1 MHSKVLIIG
10 AGPAGYTA
18 AVYAARAALEPVMIQ
33 GLQPGGQLTITTD
46 VENWP
51 GDIAVMGPDL
61 MERMRAQAEHLGV
74 KLVGDV
80 VTNVDLSRRPFAV
93 TLDGGETWTAD
104 TVIIATGASARWL
117 GLPNETKL
125 RGHGVSACATCDGFF
140 FRGKEVAVVGGGN
153 SAVEEAMFLTNFAKR
168 VHLVHRR
175 DGLRADRTNQRR
187 LFENP
192 KVELHWNKAVADVLA
207 TDDGMGVRGL
217 ALLDTTTGDASEL
230 AIDGLFVAIG
240 HDPATSLFRGQLDM
254 DEGGYIRVTPGTT
267 ATSIPGVFAAGDVTD
282 PVYRQAITSA
292 GAGCM
297 AALDAERFLAHAHI
311 AEPVVPEAREGRIAE
326 AAE

>member
-1 MHSKVLIIG
+1 MATK
-10 AGPAGYTA
+10 
-18 AVYAARAALEPVMIQ
+18 
-33 GLQPGGQLTITTD
+33 
-46 VENWP
+46 
-51 GDIAVMGPDL
+51 
-61 MERMRAQAEHLGV
+61 
-74 KLVGDV
+74 
-80 VTNVDLSRRPFAV
+80 VDLSSQPYKVWIDDEKEVQAN
-93 TLDGGETWTAD
+93 A
-104 TVIIATGASARWL
+104 IIVATGASAKWL
-117 GLPNETKL
+117 GIESEQRLN
-125 RGHGVSACATCDGFF
+125 GYGVSACAVCDGFF

-207 TDDGMGVRGL
+207 TDDGMGVRGI
-217 ALLDTTTGDASEL
+217 ALLDTKTGDASEL
-230 AIDGLFVAIG
+230 PIDGLFVAIG

-267 ATSIPGVFAAGDVTD
+267 ATSVPGVFAAGDVTD

-311 AEPVVPEAREGRIAE
+311 AEPVAE

>member
-1 MHSKVLIIG
+1 MHTKLLIIG

-18 AVYAARAALEPVMIQ
+18 AIYGARAALEPVLIQ

-51 GDIAVMGPDL
+51 GDLSVMGPDL
-61 MERMRAQAEHLGV
+61 MERMRTQCEHLGV

-80 VTNVDLSRRPFAV
+80 VTDVDLSVRPFAV
-93 TLDGGETWTAD
+93 TLDGGEVWRAD
-104 TVIIATGASARWL
+104 AVVIATGASARWL
-117 GLPNETKL
+117 GLPNETRL

-153 SAVEEAMFLTNFAKR
+153 SAVEEALFLTNFASR
-168 VHLVHRR
+168 VHLIHRR
-175 DGLRADRTNQRR
+175 DSLRADRTNQKR
-187 LFENP
+187 LFDNP
-192 KVELHWNKAVADVLA
+192 KVSTHWNKAVADVLA

-217 ALLDTTTGDASEL
+217 ALLDTETGDTSEV

-240 HDPATSLFRGQLDM
+240 HDPATSLFRGQLAM
-254 DEGGYIRVTPGTT
+254 DEGGYILVKPGST
-267 ATSIPGVFAAGDVTD
+267 ATSVDGVFAAGDVTD

-311 AEPVVPEAREGRIAE
+311 AEPVVPESIAQ